1 MTASH
6 TLRDITITI
15 AFDAIL
21 AALAAFI
28 WIYGERT

>member
-1 MTASH
+1 MTHAI
-6 TLRDITITI
+6 RDITITI
-15 AFDAIL
+15 VFDAIL